1 MKNKTLNCIIVILT
15 FVVTITNSLCMIYNS
30 YFSKLD
36 RLPKGEFMFSSMS
49 NDLSKTLK
57 VYKVDI
63 NTLGTGIRA
72 EVVQYKN
79 KKSTT
84 KNIYWQLNKD
94 TAIVSWTDDNHVQ
107 INDEIVDI
115 NGEGFDSRKKIV
127 LPKTNL

>member
-1 MKNKTLNCIIVILT
+1 MKNKTLNCIMVILT

-79 KKSTT
+79 NKNTT